1 MAKSNKLTLA
11 KLNTVDNK
19 NNQRKTIYVTSE
31 NYEVN
36 VHTYFRESL
45 MEDVV
50 TEYIAIVDELRSRT
64 EIDDV
69 LIKGTIG
76 SFYTLVMKKFT
87 DLPFPKKL
95 SIESLNAISRQ
106 FLDNGI
112 TVEVINSFPQEEL
125 DKLEQRF
132 KVAQQQAAKIIAEM
146 AVASV
151 AQAQDISKE
160 ISDAS

>member
-11 KLNTVDNK
+11 KLNAVDSK
-19 NNQRKTIYVTSE
+19 NNQRKTIYVTAE

-45 MEDVV
+45 MEDVI
-50 TEYIAIVDELRSRT
+50 TEYIAIVDELRSQT

-69 LIKGTIG
+69 LIKGTLG

-112 TVEVINSFPQEEL
+112 TVGVINSFPQEEL

-151 AQAQDISKE
+151 AQAQE

>member
-11 KLNTVDNK
+11 KLNTVDSK
-19 NNQRKTIYVTSE
+19 KNQRKRIYVTSE
-31 NYEVN
+31 KYEVN

-45 MEDVV
+45 MEEVV
-50 TEYIAIVDELRSRT
+50 AEYMALVEELRSQS
-64 EIDDV
+64 EFDDV
-69 LIKGTIG
+69 LIRR
-76 SFYTLVMKKFT
+76 TLSLFNVLAMKKFT

-95 SIESLNAISRQ
+95 NLPSLIGISKQ

-112 TVEVINSFPQEEL
+112 TTEVINSFPKEEL
-125 DKLEQRF
+125 SKLEDRF
-132 KVAQQQAAKIIAEM
+132 KAAQQHAAKVIAEM

-151 AQAQDISKE
+151 AQAQE

>member
-1 MAKSNKLTLA
+1 MVKSNKLTLA
-11 KLNTVDNK
+11 KLNTVDSK
-19 NNQRKTIYVTSE
+19 NDQRKTIYVTPE

-50 TEYIAIVDELRSRT
+50 TEYIALVEDLRTKT

-69 LIKGTIG
+69 LIRGTL
-76 SFYTLVMKKFT
+76 SLFNVLVMKKFT
-87 DLPFPKKL
+87 DLPFPKK
-95 SIESLNAISRQ
+95 IDLNALINISRK
-106 FLDNGI
+106 FMDNGI
-112 TVEVINSFPQEEL
+112 TNEVINSFPKEEL

-132 KVAQQQAAKIIAEM
+132 KAAQEQAAKLIAEM

-151 AQAQDISKE
+151 AQAQE

>member
-1 MAKSNKLTLA
+1 MTNSNKLTLA
-11 KLNTVDNK
+11 KLNATDSK

-50 TEYIAIVDELRSRT
+50 TEYIALVEELRNKT
-64 EIDDV
+64 ELDDV
-69 LIKGTIG
+69 LIRGTL
-76 SFYTLVMKKFT
+76 SLFNVLVMKKFT
-87 DLPFPKKL
+87 DLPFPKKIDL
-95 SIESLNAISRQ
+95 GGLIGISRK
-106 FLDNGI
+106 FMDNGI
-112 TVEVINSFPQEEL
+112 TNEVINSFPRKEL

-132 KVAQQQAAKIIAEM
+132 KAAQQQAAKVIAEM

-151 AQAQDISKE
+151 AQAQEVSN
-160 ISDAS
+160 AS

>member
-11 KLNTVDNK
+11 KLNAIDSK
-19 NNQRKTIYVTSE
+19 NNQRKTIYVTPD
-31 NYEVN
+31 NHEVN

-64 EIDDV
+64 EIDDI
-69 LIKGTIG
+69 LIKSTL
-76 SFYTLVMKKFT
+76 SLFNTLVMKKFT

-95 SIESLNAISRQ
+95 DLESLVKYSRV

-112 TVEVINSFPQEEL
+112 TTEVINSFPKEEL
-125 DKLEQRF
+125 KKLEDRF
-132 KVAQQQAAKIIAEM
+132 KVAQQQAAKVIAEM

-151 AQAQDISKE
+151 AQAQE

>member
-11 KLNTVDNK
+11 KLNAIDSK
-19 NNQRKTIYVTSE
+19 NNQRKTIYVTPD
-31 NYEVN
+31 NHEVN

-50 TEYIAIVDELRSRT
+50 TEYISIVDELRSRT
-64 EIDDV
+64 EIDDI
-69 LIKGTIG
+69 LIKSTL
-76 SFYTLVMKKFT
+76 SLFNTLVMKKFT

-95 SIESLNAISRQ
+95 DLESLVKYSRVL
-106 FLDNGI
+106 LDNDI
-112 TVEVINSFPQEEL
+112 TTEVINSFPKEEL

-132 KVAQQQAAKIIAEM
+132 KAAQQQAAKVIAEM

-151 AQAQDISKE
+151 AQAQE

>member
-11 KLNTVDNK
+11 KLNAVDSK

-50 TEYIAIVDELRSRT
+50 TEYIALVEELRSQT
-64 EIDDV
+64 DLDDV
-69 LIKGTIG
+69 LIRGTL
-76 SFYTLVMKKFT
+76 SLFNVLVMKKFT
-87 DLPFPKKL
+87 DLPFPKNMGL
-95 SIESLNAISRQ
+95 GSLIEISRK
-106 FLDNGI
+106 FMDNGI
-112 TVEVINSFPQEEL
+112 TNEVINSFPKEEL

-132 KVAQQQAAKIIAEM
+132 KAAQQQAAKVIAEM

-151 AQAQDISKE
+151 AQAKE
-160 ISDAS
+160 ISDAG

>member
-11 KLNTVDNK
+11 KLNAIDSK
-19 NNQRKTIYVTSE
+19 NNQRKTIYVTPD
-31 NYEVN
+31 NHEVN

-64 EIDDV
+64 EIDDI
-69 LIKGTIG
+69 LIKSTL
-76 SFYTLVMKKFT
+76 SLFNTLVMKKFT

-95 SIESLNAISRQ
+95 DLESLVKYSRVL
-106 FLDNGI
+106 LDNKI
-112 TVEVINSFPQEEL
+112 TTEVINSFPKEEL

-132 KVAQQQAAKIIAEM
+132 KAAQQQAAKVIAEM

-151 AQAQDISKE
+151 AQAQE

>member
-1 MAKSNKLTLA
+1 MPKSNKLTLA
-11 KLNTVDNK
+11 KLNAIDSK
-19 NNQRKTIYVTSE
+19 NNQRKTIYVTPD
-31 NYEVN
+31 NHEVN

-64 EIDDV
+64 EIDDI
-69 LIKGTIG
+69 LIKSTL
-76 SFYTLVMKKFT
+76 SLFNTLVMKKFT

-95 SIESLNAISRQ
+95 DLESLVKYSRVL
-106 FLDNGI
+106 LDNDI
-112 TVEVINSFPQEEL
+112 TTEVINSFPKEEL

-132 KVAQQQAAKIIAEM
+132 KTAQQQAAKVIAEM

-151 AQAQDISKE
+151 AQAQE

>member
-11 KLNTVDNK
+11 KLNAIDSK
-19 NNQRKTIYVTSE
+19 NNQRKTIYVTPD
-31 NYEVN
+31 NHEVN

-64 EIDDV
+64 EIDDN
-69 LIKGTIG
+69 LIRDTLSLFNI
-76 SFYTLVMKKFT
+76 LVMKTFS
-87 DLPFPKKL
+87 DLPFPKKMN
-95 SIESLNAISRQ
+95 IDSLTAISRK

-112 TVEVINSFPQEEL
+112 TMEVINSFPKEEL
-125 DKLEQRF
+125 KKLEDRF
-132 KVAQQQAAKIIAEM
+132 KVAQQQAAKVIAEM

-151 AQAQDISKE
+151 AQAKE
-160 ISDAS
+160 LTDAS